1 MSTIAERIRKL
12 REQKGLS
19 QSEVA
24 KLLGI
29 NRTTYVHYETG
40 YSKPTQKLKELCKL
54 FNTTADYIMGTD
66 TTPDNKELNIN
77 LPSFKQTESDIQ
89 LSSEEKKLI
98 HMYRKLDEAAKTRVY
113 RTLKGEYDDK
123 KKLEQEVTK
132 GA

>member
-66 TTPDNKELNIN
+66 NKELNIN
-77 LPSFKQTESDIQ
+77 LPSFGQTKSDIQ
-89 LSSEEKKLI
+89 LSSEEKMLI
-98 HMYRKLDEAAKTRVY
+98 NMYRKLDEAAKIRVY

-123 KKLEQEVTK
+123 KKLEQEATK
-132 GA
+132 DA

>member
-1 MSTIAERIRKL
+1 MSTIAERIRRL

-66 TTPDNKELNIN
+66 NKELNIN
-77 LPSFKQTESDIQ
+77 LPSFRQIKSDIQ
-89 LSSEEKKLI
+89 LSSEEKILI
-98 HMYRKLDEAAKTRVY
+98 NMYRKLDEAAKIRVY

-123 KKLEQEVTK
+123 KKLEQEATK
-132 GA
+132 DA